1 MIIYYTTQETPL
13 TEDTFSPFDLPH
25 STFKSQKSTKS
36 SINKSQKKQLDLA
49 LKRMQQHKQQQYIDQ
64 IKLEMEYATPEQQH
78 QLQLLLHNLQQEQ
91 ENLQMEIS
99 TG

>member
-1 MIIYYTTQETPL
+1 
-13 TEDTFSPFDLPH
+13 
-25 STFKSQKSTKS
+25 
-36 SINKSQKKQLDLA
+36 
-49 LKRMQQHKQQQYIDQ
+49 MQQHKQQQYIDQ